1 MAQPLRQLYPDP
13 KSTSD
18 GTAKVEYVTR
28 PSYVTLL
35 TTSSIIVVHG
45 LNPRSKKDTAH
56 AWDTWCTPP
65 GPQGRL
71 WLRDDLPQYVP
82 ESRIFLYEY
91 NSTAAYGKDRDTFNG
106 KANELLEAIRIER
119 DEVESKPILLLGHS
133 MGGLLIKQALIT
145 AHNNPKYTSI
155 KDATTGLAFF
165 ATSHNGGD

>member
-13 KSTSD
+13 KLTPD
-18 GTAKVEYVTR
+18 GTAKAEYVTH

-91 NSTAAYGKDRDTFNG
+91 NSTVRMG
-106 KANELLEAIRIER
+106 RIET
-119 DEVESKPILLLGHS
+119 HS
-133 MGGLLIKQALIT
+133 MAKRT
-145 AHNNPKYTSI
+145 NYSRR
-155 KDATTGLAFF
+155 
-165 ATSHNGGD
+165 